1 KNTLNS
7 SDIATLFL
15 DREFNVRYFTPGAA
29 PLFSLITTDIGRP
42 LTDLAS
48 RFVDFE
54 LLAEVRA
61 VLASLTPVRR
71 EVKSTSGEW
80 YLATISPYRTQ
91 EDRIEGVVIAFVDI
105 TSRKRVEDALAEELD
120 ATKSL
125 HELTHQALRS
135 AGLPALLDRILEV
148 TIAMQGADFGNI
160 QLYDPKRQTLGIAA
174 QRGFGQR
181 FLDFFAE
188 VGANTGSVCGAAF
201 ASGERVVVEDIETNP
216 SFLPIL
222 DEVRAAGYRAVQSTP
237 LLTSSREPLG
247 MMSTHFREP
256 HAFPGRVLR
265 LTDIYARQAA
275 YAIETQLLTRELDY
289 EKAL

>member
-1 KNTLNS
+1 
-7 SDIATLFL
+7 
-15 DREFNVRYFTPGAA
+15 
-29 PLFSLITTDIGRP
+29 
-42 LTDLAS
+42 
-48 RFVDFE
+48 
-54 LLAEVRA
+54 
-61 VLASLTPVRR
+61 
-71 EVKSTSGEW
+71 
-80 YLATISPYRTQ
+80 
-91 EDRIEGVVIAFVDI
+91 
-105 TSRKRVEDALAEELD
+105 
-120 ATKSL
+120 
-125 HELTHQALRS
+125 
-135 AGLPALLDRILEV
+135 ILEV

-160 QLYDPKRQTLGIAA
+160 QLYDPKRQTLRIAA

-188 VGANTGSVCGAAF
+188 VGAHTGSVCGAAF

-289 EKAL
+289 EKALAESIINTIREPLVLVDAELRVVSASQSFYHFFDTNPVITVGRLLSDTDAHHLDTPVVRALLDRIRAGERSQGNYEIAVNLPSGQRVLALRAEPVHDGEVSDRILITLGDMQD